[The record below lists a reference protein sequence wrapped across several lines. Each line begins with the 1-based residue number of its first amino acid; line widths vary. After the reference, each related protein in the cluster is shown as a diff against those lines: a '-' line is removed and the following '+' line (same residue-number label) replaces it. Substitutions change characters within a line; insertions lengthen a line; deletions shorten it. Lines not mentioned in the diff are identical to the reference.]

1 MKKKVLSIIDKIDAF
16 LLKSAN
22 PDYGPDYKPKPRIK
36 PSDLGSPSLRRIFYS
51 YLRVTQDK
59 KIEPKVKR
67 IFDTGD
73 AMHDMI
79 RSWVKG
85 AGLLIEFKD
94 KTGKVP
100 PDRWT
105 GKPNPEFP
113 ISVPELDIKEGK
125 IDAILLI
132 DGKLWI
138 GEFKSAK
145 DSKFQPL
152 DDAQDDHKIQANTY
166 VHLFEFCLQRGDYAH
181 IEELKGFTE
190 VEGVIY
196 LYINKDTSELREFIQ
211 PKSDSDLEEIVEKIA
226 KIKEYVEK
234 KKLPPCACEPKKW
247 CPYYAKCCKNF
258 NPLGKG
264 ST

>member
-1 MKKKVLSIIDKIDAF
+1 VKKTLLLDRIDAY
-16 LLKSAN
+16 LDKAGN
-22 PDYGPDYKPKPRIK
+22 PVYPDTYKPKPRIK
-36 PSDLGSPSLRRIFYS
+36 PSDLGNPSLRRIFYS
-51 YLRVTQDK
+51 YLRVAPDK
-59 KIEPKVKR
+59 KLKTKVKR

-73 AMHDMI
+73 AMHEMI

-85 AGLLIEFKD
+85 TGTLIEYKD
-94 KTGKVP
+94 KDGNVP

-113 ISVPELDIKEGK
+113 VSVPELDIKEGK
-125 IDAILLI
+125 IDGIIKI

-152 DDAQDDHKIQANTY
+152 DDAMDDHKIQANTY

-181 IEELKGFTE
+181 IKELEGFTG
-190 VEGVIY
+190 VEGVVY
-196 LYINKDTSELREFIQ
+196 LYIDKDNSELKEFVTL
-211 PKSDSDLEEIVEKIA
+211 KSDSDLEEIVQKISA
-226 KIKEYVEK
+226 IKKAVAD

-247 CPYYAKCCKNF
+247 CPYYKKCCKNF
-258 NPLGKG
+258 NPIK
-264 ST
+264 